1 MDNVVIILNYNDY
14 KTTSKLI
21 NHIKDY
27 SEVDKIVVVDNR
39 STDDSFEI
47 LKKYRNKKVHVIQSG
62 QNKGYAYGN
71 NVGIKY
77 AIEKF
82 NPEFITIANPDVIFQ
97 NSTLMKMKGF
107 LRQNLDVAAVNTKIK
122 NIAGQYEPGGTN
134 IPTVKEDFKS
144 MFLLSE
150 IFKKKEI
157 NNFSKEYTDYQIL
170 FGCFFMI
177 RSEVIEEI
185 GMFDERTFL
194 FGEERILG
202 HKIKSIGMR
211 QVTLNNLE
219 CIHEHSK
226 SINKN
231 ISSLVNKYKILY
243 DSRLV
248 YYKEYLNINKLILYI
263 FYLLRSMSLGEKYI
277 YGLVKNLIH

>member
-1 MDNVVIILNYNDY
+1 MNNVVIILNYNDY

-21 NHIKDY
+21 NYIKDY
-27 SEVDKIVVVDNR
+27 LEVYKIVVVDNK

-47 LKKYRNKKVHVIQSG
+47 LKKYRNKKVHVIESG
-62 QNKGYAYGN
+62 ENKGYAYGN

-82 NPEFITIANPDVIFQ
+82 NPEFITIANPDVIFE
-97 NSTLMKMKGF
+97 NSTLMKMKSF
-107 LRQNLDVAAVNTKIK
+107 LKENLDVAAVNTKIK
-122 NIAGQYEPGGTN
+122 NITGQYEPGGTN
-134 IPTVKEDFKS
+134 IPTIKEDFKS

-157 NNFSKEYTDYQIL
+157 NNFSREYTDYEIL

-177 RSEVIEEI
+177 RSEVIEQI

-202 HKIKSIGMR
+202 YKIKSIGMK
-211 QVTLNNLE
+211 QVTLNDLE

-248 YYKEYLNINKLILYI
+248 YYKEYLNINKLSLYI
-263 FYLLRSMSLGEKYI
+263 FYILRSISLGEKYI
-277 YGLVKNLIH
+277 YVLVKNLIH

>member
-1 MDNVVIILNYNDY
+1 MNNVVIILNYNDC

-27 SEVDKIVVVDNR
+27 SEVYKIVVVDNR

-47 LKKYRNKKVHVIQSG
+47 LKKYRNKKVHVIESG

-82 NPEFITIANPDVIFQ
+82 NPEFITIANPDVVFE
-97 NSTLMKMKGF
+97 NSTLMKMKSF
-107 LRQNLDVAAVNTKIK
+107 LKENLDVAAVNTKIK
-122 NIAGQYEPGGTN
+122 NITGRYEPGGTN

-157 NNFSKEYTDYQIL
+157 NNFSKEYIDYQIL

-177 RSEVIEEI
+177 RSEIIEEI
-185 GMFDERTFL
+185 RMFDERTFL

-248 YYKEYLNINKLILYI
+248 YYKEYLNINKLNLYI
-263 FYLLRSMSLGEKYI
+263 FYILKSMSLGEKYI

>member
-21 NHIKDY
+21 YHIKDY

-82 NPEFITIANPDVIFQ
+82 NPEFITIANPDVIFE
-97 NSTLMKMKGF
+97 NSILMKMKDF

-150 IFKKKEI
+150 MFKKKEI
-157 NNFSKEYTDYQIL
+157 NNFSKEYTNYQIL

-177 RSEVIEEI
+177 RSEVIEKI

-248 YYKEYLNINKLILYI
+248 YYKEYLNINKLSLYI

>member
-39 STDDSFEI
+39 STDDSFET

-82 NPEFITIANPDVIFQ
+82 NPEFITIANPDVIFE
-97 NSTLMKMKGF
+97 NSILMKMKDF

-134 IPTVKEDFKS
+134 IPTVQEDFKS

-150 IFKKKEI
+150 VFKKKEI
-157 NNFSKEYTDYQIL
+157 NNFSKEYIDYQIL

-248 YYKEYLNINKLILYI
+248 YYKEYLNINKLSLYI
-263 FYLLRSMSLGEKYI
+263 FYILRSMSLGEKYI

>member
-14 KTTSKLI
+14 KTTNNLI
-21 NHIKDY
+21 NQIKNY
-27 SEVDKIVVVDNR
+27 SEIDKIVVVDNK
-39 STDDSFEI
+39 STNDSFKI
-47 LKKYRNKKVHVIQSG
+47 LKKHISKKIHVIESED
-62 QNKGYAYGN
+62 NKGYAYGN
-71 NVGIKY
+71 NIGIKY

-82 NPEFITIANPDVIFQ
+82 NPEYITIANPDIVFE
-97 NSTLMKMKGF
+97 NSTIMEMKKF
-107 LRQNLDVAAVNTKIK
+107 LKQNLSVAAVNTKIK
-122 NIAGQYEPGGTN
+122 NINGQCEPGGTN
-134 IPTVKEDFKS
+134 IPSIKEDFKS

-150 IFKKKEI
+150 VFRKKEVSDF
-157 NNFSKEYTDYQIL
+157 NKEYVNYQIL

-177 RSEVIEEI
+177 RSKVIEQI

-202 HKIKSIGMR
+202 YKIKSIGMR
-211 QVTLNNLE
+211 QVTLNKFE

-231 ISSLVNKYKILY
+231 ISNLASKYKILY

-248 YYKEYLNINKLILYI
+248 YYKEYININKLSLYM
-263 FYLLRSMSLGEKYI
+263 FYILRSMSLGEKYI
-277 YGLVKNLIH
+277 YALAKKLIH

>member
-47 LKKYRNKKVHVIQSG
+47 LKKNRNKKVHVIQSG

-82 NPEFITIANPDVIFQ
+82 NPEFITIANPDVIFE

-150 IFKKKEI
+150 IFKKKEM
-157 NNFSKEYTDYQIL
+157 NNFGKEYTDYQIL
-170 FGCFFMI
+170 FGCFFMV

>member
-1 MDNVVIILNYNDY
+1 VNNVVIILNYNDY

-21 NHIKDY
+21 NYIKDY
-27 SEVDKIVVVDNR
+27 LEVYKIVVVDNK

-47 LKKYRNKKVHVIQSG
+47 LKKYRNKKVHVIESG
-62 QNKGYAYGN
+62 ENKGYAYGN

-82 NPEFITIANPDVIFQ
+82 NPEFITIANPDVIFE
-97 NSTLMKMKGF
+97 NSTLMKMKSF
-107 LRQNLDVAAVNTKIK
+107 LKENLDVAAVNTKIK
-122 NIAGQYEPGGTN
+122 NITGQYEPGGTN
-134 IPTVKEDFKS
+134 IPTIKEDFKS

-157 NNFSKEYTDYQIL
+157 NNFSREYTDYEIL

-177 RSEVIEEI
+177 RSEVIEQI

-202 HKIKSIGMR
+202 YKIKSIGMK
-211 QVTLNNLE
+211 QVTLNDLE

-248 YYKEYLNINKLILYI
+248 YYKEYLNINKLSLYI
-263 FYLLRSMSLGEKYI
+263 FYILRSISLGEKYI
-277 YGLVKNLIH
+277 YVLVKNLIH

>member
-1 MDNVVIILNYNDY
+1 VNNVVIILNYNDC

-27 SEVDKIVVVDNR
+27 SEVYKIVVVDNR

-47 LKKYRNKKVHVIQSG
+47 LKKYRNKKVHVIESG

-82 NPEFITIANPDVIFQ
+82 NPEFITIANPDVVFE
-97 NSTLMKMKGF
+97 NSTLMKMKSF
-107 LRQNLDVAAVNTKIK
+107 LKENLDVAAVNTKIK
-122 NIAGQYEPGGTN
+122 NITGRYEPGGTN

-157 NNFSKEYTDYQIL
+157 NNFSKEYIDYQIL

-177 RSEVIEEI
+177 RSEIIEEI
-185 GMFDERTFL
+185 RMFDERTFL

-248 YYKEYLNINKLILYI
+248 YYKEYLNINKLNLYI
-263 FYLLRSMSLGEKYI
+263 FYILKSMSLGEKYI

>member
-21 NHIKDY
+21 NYIKDY
-27 SEVDKIVVVDNR
+27 SEVYKVVVVDNR
-39 STDDSFEI
+39 STDGSFEK
-47 LKKYRNKKVHVIQSG
+47 LKKYRDKKVHVIESVE
-62 QNKGYAYGN
+62 NKGYAYGN

-82 NPEFITIANPDVIFQ
+82 NPKFITIANPDVIFE
-97 NSTLMKMKGF
+97 NSTLMKMKSF

-122 NIAGQYEPGGTN
+122 NITGQYEPGGTN

-150 IFKKKEI
+150 IFRKKEI
-157 NNFSKEYTDYQIL
+157 IDLSKEYTDYQIL

-177 RSEVIEEI
+177 RAEVIEQI

-202 HKIKSIGMR
+202 YKIKSIGMR

-248 YYKEYLNINKLILYI
+248 YYKEYLNINKLSLYI
-263 FYLLRSMSLGEKYI
+263 FYILRSMSLGEKYI
-277 YGLVKNLIH
+277 CGLVKNLIH

>member
-1 MDNVVIILNYNDY
+1 MDNVVIILNYNDC

-21 NHIKDY
+21 NHIKGY
-27 SEVDKIVVVDNR
+27 SEVYKIVVVDNK

-47 LKKYRNKKVHVIQSG
+47 LKKYRDKKVHVIESG
-62 QNKGYAYGN
+62 ENKGYAYGN

-82 NPEFITIANPDVIFQ
+82 NPEFITIANPDVIFE
-97 NSTLMKMKGF
+97 NSTLMKMKSF

-122 NIAGQYEPGGTN
+122 NITGQYEPGGTN

-177 RSEVIEEI
+177 RAEVIENI

-211 QVTLNNLE
+211 QVTLNDLE

-248 YYKEYLNINKLILYI
+248 YYKEYLNINKLSLYI
-263 FYLLRSMSLGEKYI
+263 FYILRSMSLSEKYI

>member
-1 MDNVVIILNYNDY
+1 MDNVVIILNYNDC

-21 NHIKDY
+21 NYIKDY
-27 SEVDKIVVVDNR
+27 SEVYKIVVVDNK

-47 LKKYRNKKVHVIQSG
+47 LKKYRNKKVHVIESG
-62 QNKGYAYGN
+62 ENRGYAYGN

-82 NPEFITIANPDVIFQ
+82 NPEVITIANPDVIFE
-97 NSTLMKMKGF
+97 NSTLMKMKSF
-107 LRQNLDVAAVNTKIK
+107 LRQNSDVAAVNTKIK
-122 NIAGQYEPGGTN
+122 NITGHYEPGGTN

-177 RSEVIEEI
+177 RAEVIEKI

-202 HKIKSIGMR
+202 YKIKSIGMR
-211 QVTLNNLE
+211 QVTLNDLE

-226 SINKN
+226 SINKS

-248 YYKEYLNINKLILYI
+248 YYKEYLNINKLSLYI
-263 FYLLRSMSLGEKYI
+263 FYILKSMSLGEKYI

>member
-27 SEVDKIVVVDNR
+27 SEADKIVVVDNR
-39 STDDSFEI
+39 STDDSFEV
-47 LKKYRNKKVHVIQSG
+47 LKTYRNKKIHVIQSG

-82 NPEFITIANPDVIFQ
+82 NPECITIANPDVIFE

-134 IPTVKEDFKS
+134 IPTIKEDFKS

-150 IFKKKEI
+150 IFKKKEM
-157 NNFSKEYTDYQIL
+157 NNFSKEYIDYQIL

-194 FGEERILG
+194 FVEERILG

-231 ISSLVNKYKILY
+231 ISSLVSKYKILY

-248 YYKEYLNINKLILYI
+248 YYKEYLNINKLSLYI
-263 FYLLRSMSLGEKYI
+263 FYFLRSMSLGEKYI